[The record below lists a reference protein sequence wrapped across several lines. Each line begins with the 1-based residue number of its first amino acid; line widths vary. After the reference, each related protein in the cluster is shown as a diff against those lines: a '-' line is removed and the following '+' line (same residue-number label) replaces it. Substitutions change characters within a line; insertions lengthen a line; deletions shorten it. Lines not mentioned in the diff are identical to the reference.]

1 MNTVESPR
9 PEIAECMEQYDP
21 DHAHA
26 LQVCRLSLAL
36 FDELTALHG
45 LGERE
50 RGYLR
55 DAAFLH
61 DTGWCDGRKGHHKRS
76 MEIILS
82 APTLPFGDRERR
94 IIANVARYHRR
105 AFPQPDHAAF
115 ASLDNEAQEI
125 VEKLSALLRIA
136 DGLDVTHRS
145 VVHTVHCAAGDDGVR
160 IMYTAAAPAPA
171 EEAQALKKS
180 SLFTHVYK
188 ESIVIQWMPRL

>member
-1 MNTVESPR
+1 MNTVEKPR
-9 PEIAECMEQYDP
+9 PAVAKCMEQYDP

-26 LQVCRLSLAL
+26 EQVCRLSLIL
-36 FDELTALHG
+36 FDELDALHG
-45 LGERE
+45 LGGKE

-55 DAAFLH
+55 DAAYLH
-61 DTGWCDGRKGHHKRS
+61 DTGWCDGRKRHHKRS

-82 APTLPFGDRERR
+82 EPSLPFEERERQ
-94 IIANVARYHRR
+94 IVANVARYHRR
-105 AFPQPDHAAF
+105 AFPQADHAAF
-115 ASLDNEAQEI
+115 AALDTEAQET

-145 VVHTVHCAAGDDGVR
+145 IVRTVQCVAGVDDVG
-160 IMYTAAAPAPA
+160 ISYTAAAPAPA

-188 ESIVIQWMPRL
+188 RSIVIQWLPPV